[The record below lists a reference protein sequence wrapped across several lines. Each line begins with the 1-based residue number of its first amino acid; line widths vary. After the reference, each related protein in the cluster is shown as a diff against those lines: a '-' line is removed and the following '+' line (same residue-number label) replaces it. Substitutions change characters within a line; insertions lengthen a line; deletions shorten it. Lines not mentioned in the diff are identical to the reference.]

1 VHHDA
6 ELAVI
11 GIGIVRVLVRYLG
24 YDQQRQKDKAHDRN
38 YRQNATPDAA
48 FLAEI
53 CLKSCQSMVS
63 AVSLFILQNDAI
75 YWTPKMYM
83 GLQGYSEQNP
93 NSRAQMKILQ
103 CGFFLRKKP
112 LRGRAARY
120 SYSGSAVAANAGSLD
135 SSKLCCHG

>member
-1 VHHDA
+1 MHHDA

-38 YRQNATPDAA
+38 CRQNATPDAA
-48 FLAEI
+48 LLAEI

-63 AVSLFILQNDAI
+63 AVSLFILQNYAI
-75 YWTPKMYM
+75 YWTPKALK
-83 GLQGYSEQNP
+83 GLQG
-93 NSRAQMKILQ
+93 
-103 CGFFLRKKP
+103 FW
-112 LRGRAARY
+112 
-120 SYSGSAVAANAGSLD
+120 AANAGSLD